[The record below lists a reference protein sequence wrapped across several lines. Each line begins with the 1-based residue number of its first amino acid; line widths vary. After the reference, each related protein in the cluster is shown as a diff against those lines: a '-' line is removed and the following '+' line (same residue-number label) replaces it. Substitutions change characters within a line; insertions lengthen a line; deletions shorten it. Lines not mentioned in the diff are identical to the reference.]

1 MARRTAAAAALCAL
15 TVGIPASFASA
26 HEGSPDYESL
36 VRGVTPAIAGFGVEV
51 LNGDDRLGVQNTGR
65 QTVTI
70 DGYNE
75 EPYIRMS
82 PGGKVEVNLRSP
94 AYYLNQDRFYGT
106 KVPASAKAGATPQ
119 WRTVAR
125 TGRYEFH
132 DHRMHW
138 MAKRTPEQVTDKAKR
153 TKIFDWSVPVQA
165 QGATGAIAGE
175 LYWRGTGPGAPAGAY
190 VALAAL
196 VLLGGAAVVVVR
208 RRRRTAAA
216 GGADAGRPAGDAG
229 ASPPDAPRKEA
240 W

>member
-1 MARRTAAAAALCAL
+1 MARRIAVAAALCAL
-15 TVGIPASFASA
+15 ALGIPAGVATA

-36 VRGVTPAIAGFGVEV
+36 VRGVTPPIAGFSVEV

-65 QTVTI
+65 STVTI

-75 EPYIRMS
+75 EPYIRMT
-82 PGGKVEVNLRSP
+82 PGGTVDVNLRSP

-106 KVPASAKAGATPQ
+106 NVPASAKAGATPQ

-138 MAKRTPEQVTDKAKR
+138 MATRTPEQVTDKAKR
-153 TKIFDWSVPVQA
+153 TKVFDWNVPVQA
-165 QGATGAIAGE
+165 QGTTGVIAGE
-175 LYWRGTGPGAPAGAY
+175 LYWRGTGGGAPVGAFI
-190 VALAAL
+190 ALGAL

-208 RRRRTAAA
+208 RRRRTASTDGPQAGDPEGDAA
-216 GGADAGRPAGDAG
+216 G
-229 ASPPDAPRKEA
+229 SPPVAPREEA